1 MPHQTASHLD
11 QLDLHAPAS
20 ARRPWPPAHGGPRS
34 RGSARDPNVEVAPY
48 PAGFA
53 FLRADIDVRA
63 FYRWAGSRGMIS
75 RNAFDPGFSMH
86 CLLTES
92 FGRDL
97 APKPFRV
104 IIPRDRDRDP
114 GTFYA
119 YSNSPAEELRDAAQT
134 FACPLQAKS
143 LPASSIDGKPMP
155 SSWQMGQRL
164 GFEVLIRPVVRCARG
179 SEMTGKERDAFQ
191 VEAERHPK
199 GGMRRKREEVYRD
212 WLSSRLTQR
221 GARLERGARLGIAA
235 TVLSESARRPYA
247 SQARTGRAG
256 RRDARNPRGDRSG
269 RIRQARRRRR
279 GTPSLLR
286 VRDDAAA
293 SCTKADRLTLL
304 RRTPAD
310 PPFTHLNIRI

>member
-1 MPHQTASHLD
+1 MTT
-11 QLDLHAPAS
+11 
-20 ARRPWPPAHGGPRS
+20 
-34 RGSARDPNVEVAPY
+34 NMI
-48 PAGFA
+48 
-53 FLRADIDVRA
+53 RADIDVRA

-221 GARLERGARLGIAA
+221 GARLEESRLRSFQRVRVVRMLRRRAPEGPDAVMQGTLEVTDPA
-235 TVLSESARRPYA
+235 EFAKLVADGVGRHRSYGYGMLLLRPARR
-247 SQARTGRAG
+247 QTG
-256 RRDARNPRGDRSG
+256 
-269 RIRQARRRRR
+269 
-279 GTPSLLR
+279 
-286 VRDDAAA
+286 
-293 SCTKADRLTLL
+293 
-304 RRTPAD
+304 
-310 PPFTHLNIRI
+310 

>member
-1 MPHQTASHLD
+1 MTT
-11 QLDLHAPAS
+11 
-20 ARRPWPPAHGGPRS
+20 
-34 RGSARDPNVEVAPY
+34 NMI
-48 PAGFA
+48 
-53 FLRADIDVRA
+53 RADIDVRA

-179 SEMTGKERDAFQ
+179 SEMTGKD
-191 VEAERHPK
+191 
-199 GGMRRKREEVYRD
+199 
-212 WLSSRLTQR
+212 
-221 GARLERGARLGIAA
+221 
-235 TVLSESARRPYA
+235 
-247 SQARTGRAG
+247 
-256 RRDARNPRGDRSG
+256 
-269 RIRQARRRRR
+269 
-279 GTPSLLR
+279 GTPSKSR
-286 VRDDAAA
+286 PSATRKGGCGARGKRSTGTGCPAGSRSAARAWRNRGYGPFRECA
-293 SCTKADRLTLL
+293 SSVCFAGAHRKG
-304 RRTPAD
+304 RTP
-310 PPFTHLNIRI
+310 